1 MTFDAFIEKLADQQA
16 QIDALRIIVAQ
27 QDSTITGMKHY
38 LKVAADYRNEDPEQ
52 VLAAIQAALGKAS
65 TYSKTRKVFKRKRR
79 KD

>member
-1 MTFDAFIEKLADQQA
+1 VTFDAFIEKLADQQA

-65 TYSKTRKVFKRKRR
+65 TYSKTRKVFKRKKRR
-79 KD
+79 